1 VVSSRRRK
9 LAGTPG
15 DPVQSLTRA
24 GREQSAATLMFLSA
38 VAEHLGLSLTELNAI
53 GLIDRLG
60 PLSAGE
66 LSVHTGLA
74 TASVTS
80 LIDRLEAKG
89 FACRSRDDGDRRRV
103 IVELRPERAA
113 AVGPMFDSL
122 HQSVAQL
129 LGDYS
134 DDELGVILDFM
145 IRATDLMR
153 TEAIKVRR
161 PAETPTP
168 RHAGSG
174 PGLSPRAVARLQ
186 STPRRRVTRQ
196 GRMPASS

>member
-1 VVSSRRRK
+1 MTRHRLHAILSIEYLDDRDNMAKIVVSSRRRK

-80 LIDRLEAKG
+80 LIDRLEA
-89 FACRSRDDGDRRRV
+89 
-103 IVELRPERAA
+103 
-113 AVGPMFDSL
+113 
-122 HQSVAQL
+122 
-129 LGDYS
+129 
-134 DDELGVILDFM
+134 
-145 IRATDLMR
+145 
-153 TEAIKVRR
+153 
-161 PAETPTP
+161 
-168 RHAGSG
+168 
-174 PGLSPRAVARLQ
+174 
-186 STPRRRVTRQ
+186 
-196 GRMPASS
+196 